1 MEGSRILAVW
11 ALLSFRGYRPN
22 HSPFQMDPWI
32 MVGFG
37 YRCPTALA
45 EALSPLFRR
54 PLGPSKA
61 DVGAKCC
68 GVQQGEL
75 WLRRKP

>member
-11 ALLSFRGYRPN
+11 ALLSWVQAKPLPISDGSLDCGRVRI
-22 HSPFQMDPWI
+22 QI
-32 MVGFG
+32 
-37 YRCPTALA
+37 PTALA